1 MAVSDLHVLT
11 AEDLDAISGRNAPHP
26 PRDPGGITIAAWLP
40 TGQFHRLFPGILVYD
55 RPGERRYF
63 VPRGSV
69 IWNKT
74 PKGWT
79 SWVTRAPAYKRFL
92 ADKWWAETANQDPLA
107 GRYYDISSPP
117 RFRDDGV
124 TYVDLYLDLEKRQ
137 SRTTLLDEDEWH
149 AFLKQ
154 HAVDPE
160 LVAQVEAAVRE
171 ARQYGPRTWRAYIDR
186 MEGECRRWVR
196 DYIRDE
202 LAAAGIEPSAKSPP
216 KPVLLQVLDHLEA
229 RTGAQVRISQV
240 ERVGAAELGRTL
252 FTLITD
258 PRGNA
263 RTPRLRSPRPP
274 RRVPS

>member
-1 MAVSDLHVLT
+1 MALSNLHALT

-26 PRDPGGITIAAWLP
+26 PKDPGGITIAAWLP

-69 IWNKT
+69 VWNKT

-79 SWVTRAPAYKRFL
+79 SWVTRAPSYKRFL
-92 ADKWWAETANQDPLA
+92 AGKWWAETANHDPLA

-117 RFRDDGV
+117 RFRSDGV
-124 TYVDLYLDLEKRQ
+124 TYVDLYLDVEKRQ
-137 SRTTLLDEDEWH
+137 TRTTLLDEDEWQ

-154 HAVDPE
+154 QRVDPS
-160 LVAQVEAAVRE
+160 LAAQVEAAVRE

-186 MEGECRRWVR
+186 MEGECRRWMR
-196 DYIRDE
+196 DFIRDE
-202 LAAAGIEPSAKSPP
+202 LAAAGVEPSAKSLP
-216 KPVLLQVLDHLEA
+216 KPVLLLVLDHLEA

-240 ERVGAAELGRTL
+240 AWVGSSELGRTL

-263 RTPRLRSPRPP
+263 RKPRPRTPPAP
-274 RRVPS
+274 RQVQT